1 MIAVL
6 DANVLFPQ
14 YLCDLMLSLAETEL
28 FQPRWSD
35 FIHDEWMRNLFKTFP
50 ELEISRIKRRREMM
64 DRAFPDA
71 SVSFDSELIESI
83 AGVHA
88 KDRHVMAAAIVSH
101 ADAVVTFNRKDFL
114 KHPFTISIVHP
125 DKFVTSL
132 LEQHPDRVIESLNQM
147 RRRYTKPPVS
157 ADAFISI
164 FRANRLKKFTNGLH
178 AFIGRL

>member
-71 SVSFDSELIESI
+71 SVSFAVSSDKIPLDETGYGQLRPVRGVPPES
-83 AGVHA
+83 VP
-88 KDRHVMAAAIVSH
+88 R
-101 ADAVVTFNRKDFL
+101 F
-114 KHPFTISIVHP
+114 PP
-125 DKFVTSL
+125 QL
-132 LEQHPDRVIESLNQM
+132 LRT
-147 RRRYTKPPVS
+147 RTR
-157 ADAFISI
+157 
-164 FRANRLKKFTNGLH
+164 
-178 AFIGRL
+178 